1 MLAGVLL
8 LTLAACSGGSSD
20 TAPSS
25 AAAGAADASGQV
37 QVLASTNVWADVV
50 EQVGGEHVAVTSI
63 ITDPSADPHSFQSSA
78 RNQLAVSKA
87 ALIVENGGG
96 YDDFMQT
103 MLASAGTGVP
113 VINAVDVSGITPTDG
128 ELNEHVWFDFPTV
141 AKVADAV
148 AARLAT
154 IDPANADTYQAN
166 AEAFDK
172 SVGDLSTQA
181 AAIKAAHDG
190 APVAITEPVPM
201 YLLAAAGLDNVTP
214 GEFSEAIENETDVPA
229 AVMDQTLKLFTG
241 KQVKVLVYNEQTSG
255 PQTEQVVD
263 AAKANGI
270 PAVPVTETLPDGQDY
285 LSWMQANIQALS
297 QALGG

>member
-154 IDPANADTYQAN
+154 IDPANADSYQAN

-201 YLLAAAGLDNVTP
+201 YLLDAAGLDNVTP

-263 AAKANGI
+263 AAKANDI

>member
-263 AAKANGI
+263 AAKANDI